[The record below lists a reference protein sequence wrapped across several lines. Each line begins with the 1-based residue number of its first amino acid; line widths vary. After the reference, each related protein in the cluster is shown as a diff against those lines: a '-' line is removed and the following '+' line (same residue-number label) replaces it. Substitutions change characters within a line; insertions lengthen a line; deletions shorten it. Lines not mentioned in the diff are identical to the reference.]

1 MSQYPRRGLG
11 GGRARVPG
19 SGVAWGAVTDPGC
32 RRDASRRTPGIH
44 RHSTTHRPEDLP
56 RALALLVVDLTLA
69 LLAIAALVVVATA
82 VGLLARA
89 RQGRARAV
97 DSAEV
102 VDPRRLGADA
112 LGEEATLLQFST
124 EMCSRCPQVHR
135 MLSEV
140 ADARDGVRHLDVDL
154 THRPDIAQH
163 FRVLQTPTTLV
174 LDRRGIVRTR
184 FGGTP
189 GRAVVELEL
198 DTLQKE
204 ASRA

>member
-1 MSQYPRRGLG
+1 M
-11 GGRARVPG
+11 
-19 SGVAWGAVTDPGC
+19 
-32 RRDASRRTPGIH
+32 
-44 RHSTTHRPEDLP
+44 
-56 RALALLVVDLTLA
+56 DLTIA
-69 LLAIAALVVVATA
+69 LFAIAALVV
-82 VGLLARA
+82 LAAAAGVVFRLT
-89 RQGRARAV
+89 QGRARTV
-97 DSAEV
+97 DSAEI

-124 EMCSRCPQVHR
+124 EMCSRCPGVHR

-140 ADARDGVRHLDVDL
+140 ADGREGVRHLDVDL

-174 LDRRGIVRTR
+174 LDRDGAIRTR

-198 DTLQKE
+198 SRLQE
-204 ASRA
+204 ETTRA